1 MHGFSSKMERKKER
15 HRELKVRT
23 IEITQ
28 SNKERENK
36 LETKMNRASETCET
50 KCLSVDFSS
59 AATEA

>member
-1 MHGFSSKMERKKER
+1 MERKKER